1 MRKFT
6 HEVITYFTVVR
17 PQSVTGEGL
26 FKDLGSGLQCLGINE
41 IASEKCNKLVGI
53 GTDGA
58 SGESGLKGRVES
70 HLPYILDVVHGSLLG
85 TSSS

>member
-17 PQSVTGEGL
+17 PQSDTGAGL

-41 IASEKCNKLVGI
+41 IASEKCNKLGI
-53 GTDGA
+53 DGA